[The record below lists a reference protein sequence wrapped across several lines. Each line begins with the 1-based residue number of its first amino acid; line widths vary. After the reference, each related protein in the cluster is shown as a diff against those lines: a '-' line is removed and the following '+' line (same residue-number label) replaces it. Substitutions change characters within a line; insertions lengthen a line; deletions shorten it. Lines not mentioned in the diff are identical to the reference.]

1 MNTPLKILKSVST
14 AKPLNVAPESHV
26 RNKPGE
32 VKMATGKT
40 IEPSGV
46 QIRPMGPMRFSLG
59 VLISTTGIGM
69 ILSVALGMFQ
79 IRKFG
84 GDMSLLIVGFVVLL
98 GVMFLGGGFG
108 VMATSSAGFDES
120 EFDRLSSAGNLCAEY
135 DSMLKDTL
143 PFEDN
148 DEAKATENGADD
160 SSCTVLGPAD
170 PLIQSNA
177 DA

>member
-1 MNTPLKILKSVST
+1 MNTSLKIPKSSST
-14 AKPLNVAPESHV
+14 AKPLNLATESHV
-26 RNKPGE
+26 RTKPGE
-32 VKMATGKT
+32 VTMATGKSF
-40 IEPSGV
+40 ESSGIN
-46 QIRPMGPMRFSLG
+46 IRAMRPMRFSLG

-135 DSMLKDTL
+135 NSMLNDAKQFEDSDDFKGTECGAGDSMFT
-143 PFEDN
+143 
-148 DEAKATENGADD
+148 D
-160 SSCTVLGPAD
+160 SGSTD
-170 PLIQSNA
+170 PSNQSNA

>member
-1 MNTPLKILKSVST
+1 MNTSLKIPKSSST
-14 AKPLNVAPESHV
+14 DKPLSVAPESHV
-26 RNKPGE
+26 RTKPGE
-32 VKMATGKT
+32 VTMATGKSF
-40 IEPSGV
+40 ESSGI
-46 QIRPMGPMRFSLG
+46 QIRAMRPMRFSLG

-135 DSMLKDTL
+135 DSMLQDTKQ
-143 PFEDN
+143 FEDSDEFN
-148 DEAKATENGADD
+148 DAECGAGD
-160 SSCTVLGPAD
+160 SMRPDSGLNKP
-170 PLIQSNA
+170 SNPSSVVA
-177 DA
+177 